1 MASRASSEPRAGAA
15 APAPDF
21 PALPKLGTT
30 WYRRGVPYW
39 LCRARTTVFLLV
51 VMAAVCFFAI
61 SLYRGFSDEWAPA
74 VRTAA
79 AWVQAAAAAVALV
92 WGFVKQ
98 RRAHRVA
105 LLDPPTPKQA
115 WADKR
120 DRAGRAPGRV
130 ALGRGLVLIAAPVLP
145 AVAAYVVGQLLAWT
159 TVREYPSEVG
169 ARRWME
175 RQVSTARSAGR

>member
-1 MASRASSEPRAGAA
+1 FR
-15 APAPDF
+15 
-21 PALPKLGTT
+21 
-30 WYRRGVPYW
+30 
-39 LCRARTTVFLLV
+39 LV
-51 VMAAVCFFAI
+51 VWAGFGLCAIRLSGGFRAV
-61 SLYRGFSDEWAPA
+61 WPPA
-74 VRTAA
+74 GRPAA

-98 RRAHRVA
+98 RRAHRAA